1 LDQPLIRPI
10 LIGIGASHS
19 GSGKTF
25 LASRILKF
33 FSPTPNP
40 QFLNP
45 VLKWG
50 ALKYTKTT
58 SAPELITD
66 RRILMKQ
73 GKDTWQMLTSGAS
86 EVVWVRSD
94 RQGLA
99 TVLPDAM
106 KRLSHLDVI
115 IVEGNSAIEFL
126 NPDIV
131 IFILGKG
138 KKDWK
143 PDMLKIAVRAD
154 IVLYDAEVQL
164 PADVKPKMLFPRHLS
179 ENSLMG
185 FFEAL
190 TRMVHERRA
199 EARDAEE
206 GV

>member
-1 LDQPLIRPI
+1 MKRPI

-19 GSGKTF
+19 GSGKTT
-25 LASRILKF
+25 LASRILKY

-40 QFLNP
+40 QSLIP
-45 VLKWG
+45 LTWG
-50 ALKYTKTT
+50 AIKNTKTA

-66 RRILMKQ
+66 KRILMKK
-73 GKDTWQMLTSGAS
+73 GKDTWRMLTSGAS
-86 EVVWVRSD
+86 AVVWVRSD

>member
-1 LDQPLIRPI
+1 MDQPLIRPI

-25 LASRILKF
+25 LASRTLKYV
-33 FSPTPNP
+33 SLHSNP
-40 QFLNP
+40 KPLNP

-50 ALKYTKTT
+50 AIKYTKTT

-66 RRILMKQ
+66 RRILMKK

-99 TVLPDAM
+99 TVLPEAI

-131 IFILGKG
+131 IFIFGKG

-143 PDMLKIAVRAD
+143 PDMLKIAVRAY

-199 EARDAEE
+199 EARDAEK
-206 GV
+206 GA